1 MEQRRKQVKKG
12 GFQSTEEAGLY
23 VDEIL
28 SLRPSLPINIWALI
42 LSKNDRLSL
51 KDINRMCQARP
62 DTFGSVCNDGS
73 VWRLVFERQYGSS
86 EFNRIMQ
93 MIPPEFRSSSTQ
105 KHYLVALMARRVY
118 DKLFRDR
125 FIELGDVENMRV
137 VVDGEMIRI
146 PVAFENNA
154 DGTVTM
160 TSFEDA
166 VSEQVF
172 LETAYPDKAVLL
184 DVFKTILGPEKEKSI
199 GNYRRPNGR
208 KDLMKTVWTWDIW
221 QLRMLKQDPSAQIN
235 PKIFTIIYL
244 AIRQGL
250 KTPTRS
256 EYLECVV
263 CQQITETVC
272 GKCKNT
278 PYCSIKCQFID
289 FKKHECLQ

>member
-12 GFQSTEEAGLY
+12 GFNSTEEAGLY

-62 DTFGSVCNDGS
+62 ETFGNVCNDGS

-93 MIPPEFRSSSTQ
+93 MIPPEFRSSNTQ

-118 DKLFRDR
+118 DKLFRNGFVR
-125 FIELGDVENMRV
+125 LGDVENM
-137 VVDGEMIRI
+137 EIRI
-146 PVAFENNA
+146 EDETLSIPVTFLDHG
-154 DGTVTM
+154 DGTFTG
-160 TSFEDA
+160 TSFKNVIRKQIDLQA
-166 VSEQVF
+166 
-172 LETAYPDKAVLL
+172 AYPDKAILL
-184 DVFKTILGPEKEKSI
+184 DVFKTVLGPEKEKSI
-199 GNYRRPNGR
+199 GTYRRPNGR
-208 KDLMKTVWTWDIW
+208 KDFMKTVWTWVFKETITSEEDRSAEI
-221 QLRMLKQDPSAQIN
+221 DPR
-235 PKIFTIIYL
+235 IFTIIYL
-244 AIRQGL
+244 AMRQGL

-263 CQQITETVC
+263 CQQMTQTVC
-272 GKCKNT
+272 GKCENT
-278 PYCSIKCQFID
+278 PYCSVECQSID
-289 FKKHECLQ
+289 FKSHACLQ